1 LGISEFKWKLAER
14 RVKYTNILVG
24 TDGTALMDTAFN
36 ECAYLARLMGATIHV
51 AYVLDVAGFGAQPI
65 DATWEE
71 RYVIIK
77 SQARQI
83 LSSAREALVKRG
95 VAEASITEILLEGH
109 PTEEISAYSKIT
121 KLISLSLER
130 TAEKVTGKT
139 RLLKLVHTPEVS
151 NMIDAQG

>member
-1 LGISEFKWKLAER
+1 
-14 RVKYTNILVG
+14 
-24 TDGTALMDTAFN
+24 MDTAFN

-109 PTEEISAYSKIT
+109 PTEEISAYSKTT

-130 TAEKVTGKT
+130 SAEKVTGKT